1 MSSQPQQPQNTNDEV
16 DLGQLFR
23 LIGDVFNRFINFIG
37 SIFKAIFSVF
47 IYGLKAIV
55 VNFKIIVISLIVAG
69 LLGYGLQK
77 LKPNTYESTMLVK
90 TYYDSKYQLVD
101 NINYYNSLVA
111 EEDYTTLSEIF
122 EVNEDVLNSIVSFE
136 IDRGPETENDQVKE
150 YNKFLK
156 SLDSV
161 AVKDEITLQEFIDNR
176 SEYYGDFFSITV
188 TSLQKDI
195 FPKLNTGLENS
206 FTNLYSLKKKQ
217 KSDSL
222 IGIQKKN
229 ILDQLNQVDSLQQ
242 VYIKVLADESQAK
255 KSEISLG
262 DGGFTLSSDKSNTKE
277 YELLN
282 KEIEL
287 RNQLKSLEERKV
299 NEDVFFEVI
308 SSFQKVGKKTSKW
321 YTNYL
326 LVFPV
331 LIFFILCGIYLT
343 KKLVRYV
350 VQYEA

>member
-1 MSSQPQQPQNTNDEV
+1 MSDNPQQQNTNDEV
-16 DLGQLFR
+16 DLGQLFK
-23 LIGDVFNRFINFIG
+23 LIGDAFNKLINFIG
-37 SIFKAIFSVF
+37 SIFKVVFSVF
-47 IYGLKAIV
+47 IYTLKAIV
-55 VNFKIIVISLIVAG
+55 VNFKIIAITIIVAC

-77 LKPNTYESTMLVK
+77 FKPDTYESTMLVK

-101 NINYYNSLVA
+101 NINYYRSLVD
-111 EEDYTTLSEIF
+111 EGDYNTLSEIF
-122 EVNEDVLNSIVSFE
+122 DAKEDVLKNIVNLE
-136 IDRGPETENDQVKE
+136 IEIGPETENERLKD
-150 YNKFLK
+150 YNKFIK
-156 SLDSV
+156 SLDTVS
-161 AVKDEITLQEFIDNR
+161 KLEDISFEDFIDNR

-188 TSLQKDI
+188 MSTQKNI
-195 FPKLNTGLENS
+195 FPKLNKGFENS

-229 ILDQLNQVDSLQQ
+229 ILEQLNQVDSLQKI
-242 VYIKVLADESQAK
+242 YIKVLADESQAK
-255 KSEISLG
+255 TSEITLG
-262 DGGFTLSSDKSNTKE
+262 EGGLSLSSDKSNTKE

-287 RNQLKSLEERKV
+287 RNQLRSLEERRV
-299 NEDVFFEVI
+299 NEDVFFEVV

-331 LIFFILCGIYLT
+331 LAFIILCGIYLT
-343 KKLVRYV
+343 RKLVRFV
-350 VQYEA
+350 IQYEA